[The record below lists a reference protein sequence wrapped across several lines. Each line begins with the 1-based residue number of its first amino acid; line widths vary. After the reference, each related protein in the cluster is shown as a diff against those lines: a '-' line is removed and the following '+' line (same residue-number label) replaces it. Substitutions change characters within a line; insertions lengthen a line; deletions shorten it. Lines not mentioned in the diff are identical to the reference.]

1 MAFLKPLT
9 VGGPVQLFLSLFL
22 SDRPGFESSG
32 CEIVR
37 ESHFLNEGLSKL
49 IQQNEL
55 SYYNT
60 VWERLMPV

>member
-1 MAFLKPLT
+1 MKPLT
-9 VGGPVQLFLSLFL
+9 VGGTVRLFLSLFL

-32 CEIVR
+32 REIVR
-37 ESHFLNEGLSKL
+37 ESHFLNEGHSKL

-55 SYYNT
+55 SYCNT

>member
-9 VGGPVQLFLSLFL
+9 VGGTVQLFLSLFL

-32 CEIVR
+32 REIVR

-49 IQQNEL
+49 IQQNEF
-55 SYYNT
+55 S
-60 VWERLMPV
+60 